1 METLA
6 SICKA
11 HLVDCKWLL
20 APSHRIAHQWIEGLV
35 RDGQP
40 VVNLRSTTVLSL
52 ALDLVGPQML
62 EQGFTLTTGVI
73 GSMIID
79 AAWSKLPPDGYLA
92 KLQKSSDLSSVV
104 YDSLLSLRL
113 AGSSADGIQEAHLE
127 TKVKWRDI
135 VVLLRSYEEFLSTHK
150 LVDRADLFR
159 MAINRLKSD
168 PAALGPTT
176 LILIPEGH
184 HSAGLERAFLDAI
197 PRANQRAIE
206 YPLRRNNPGADISLL
221 ARVGRSTPP
230 QEPKKDGTVVFFRAV
245 GEINEVREVFRRCLA
260 DGMRLDDVEVLHTDA
275 ETYVPLFYSVA
286 RRYFSE
292 PERPEGIPL
301 TFADGIPTIMSRPG
315 RALVGWLNW
324 VAEGFPQRLLVEMIG
339 EGLLQFDDEGLSFN
353 SLARLLRP
361 IAIGKNAA
369 NYLPNLD
376 EQIKAAQ
383 HSKPGDEETSEKESR
398 ERKLKDL
405 KSLRKLV
412 DRLLK
417 LSRDLGKPLSVL
429 KAAKQFLQSCARST
443 NELDNYARET
453 LIEQLDERRIWL
465 ERLNAA
471 PDLIKW
477 LTALPSQ
484 VRVLGSGPRPGHLHV
499 ASVTSGGHSGR
510 KQTFV
515 VGMDDRR
522 FPGAALQDPIL
533 LDRERRNLNS
543 ELPTSATRLRQKID
557 DLATKLSRLSG
568 YVTLSWPCQDLTDD
582 RETFPG
588 SFTLSAFRLVSGNH
602 DADLETLNR
611 TVGPPVSFAPTSDSK
626 ALDETERWLWR
637 LSDET
642 ITRTDQTD
650 LISAFYPHLGRGM
663 AAQQNR
669 TSVFGP
675 YNGHVPECGND
686 LDPFAADGPVLSA
699 SALEIAGRCP
709 LAFFF
714 QRGLGLYLPEEME
727 VDEDRWLD
735 PRQFGSLLHE
745 VFREFMAELTTA
757 GKRPK
762 FDRDHQRLAEIL
774 QNVVQEWRK
783 DVPPPNEAT
792 YRMRF
797 WQLIRTSKV
806 FLEAEEEFC
815 RKSQPRYFEVS
826 LGMERIGS
834 GSPLDNEEPVSIVL
848 AKGKS
853 IRAKGR
859 IDRVDE
865 TAKSRFAVW
874 DYKLGS
880 AYGYDAND
888 PFIQGRR
895 TQSLLYLK
903 MIEAVIRKQLTPKG
917 VVERFG
923 YFFPTTRALGLRYDW
938 DANTLATGMAILE
951 RLCLMIADGAFLAT
965 NDANDCKFCDY
976 QPVCRDVD
984 DVTWTSKSFLNGPG
998 FPELQHLRNLR
1009 NG

>member
-20 APSHRIAHQWIEGLV
+20 APWHRTAHQWIEALV

-52 ALDLVGPQML
+52 ALDLAAPKML
-62 EQGFTLTTGVI
+62 EQGFTLTTAVI
-73 GSMIID
+73 GSMIVD
-79 AAWSKLPPDGYLA
+79 AAWSKLPSDGYLA
-92 KLQKSSDLSSVV
+92 KLQTSPDLSSAV
-104 YDSLLSLRL
+104 YDSLISLRL

-127 TKVKWRDI
+127 STVKGRDI

-150 LVDRADLFR
+150 VVDRADLLR
-159 MAINRLKSD
+159 LATNRLKSD
-168 PAALGPTT
+168 PAALGPST
-176 LILIPEGH
+176 LILIPEDH
-184 HSAGLERAFLDAI
+184 HAAGLERAFLEAI
-197 PRANQRAIE
+197 PGENRRTIE
-206 YPLRRNNPGADISLL
+206 SKRMDLGADISLL
-221 ARVGRSTPP
+221 SQVGRSTPP
-230 QEPKKDGTVVFFRAV
+230 REPKKDGTVDFFRAV

-260 DGMRLDDVEVLHTDA
+260 EGIRLDDVEVLHTDA

-292 PERPEGIPL
+292 SDRPEGIPI
-301 TFADGIPTIMSRPG
+301 TFADGIPTIVSRPG
-315 RALVGWLNW
+315 RALVGWLHW
-324 VAEGFPQRLLVEMIG
+324 IAEGFPQRLLVEMIG
-339 EGLLQFDDEGLSFN
+339 EGLLKCDDEDLSFGFF
-353 SLARLLRP
+353 ARLLRP
-361 IAIGKNAA
+361 IAIGQNAA
-369 NYLPNLD
+369 NYLPKLD

-383 HSKPGDEETSEKESR
+383 HSKPGDEETGDEDSH
-398 ERKLKDL
+398 ERKLKGL

-412 DRLLK
+412 ERLLK
-417 LSRDLGKPLSVL
+417 LSVDLGKPSSVL
-429 KAAKQFLQSCARST
+429 TAAKQFLQKCARSN
-443 NELDNYARET
+443 NELDNYATEA
-453 LIEQLDERRIWL
+453 LIEQLDERQIWL
-465 ERLNAA
+465 ERLDVA
-471 PDLIKW
+471 PELMKW
-477 LTALPSQ
+477 LTVLPSQ

-499 ASVTSGGHSGR
+499 ASIGSGGHSGR
-510 KQTFV
+510 KQAFV

-543 ELPTSATRLRQKID
+543 ELPTSAIRLRQKID

-568 YVTLSWPCQDLTDD
+568 CVTLSWPCQDLSDD
-582 RETFPG
+582 RETFPS
-588 SFTLSAFRLVSGNH
+588 SFTLSAFRLGSGNH
-602 DADLETLNR
+602 DADLERLNR
-611 TVGPPVSFAPTSDSK
+611 MVGPPVSFAPTSDIK

-637 LSDET
+637 LSDER
-642 ITRTDQTD
+642 IQGTDQTE
-650 LISAFYPHLGRGM
+650 LIAAYYPHLGRGST
-663 AAQQNR
+663 AQHNR
-669 TSVFGP
+669 TSVFGQ
-675 YNGHVPECGND
+675 YNGYVPQCGND

-699 SALEIAGRCP
+699 SALETAGRCP

-727 VDEDRWLD
+727 VDEERWLD
-735 PRQFGSLLHE
+735 ARQLGSLLHE
-745 VFREFMAELTTA
+745 VFREFMAELTAA
-757 GKRPK
+757 GKLPE

-774 QNVVQEWRK
+774 QGIVQKWRK
-783 DVPPPNEAT
+783 NIPPPNEAT
-792 YRMRF
+792 YRMRL
-797 WQLIRTSKV
+797 WQLVRTSKV
-806 FLEAEEEFC
+806 FLDAEEEFC
-815 RKSQPRYFEVS
+815 RKSKPRYFEVS

-834 GSPLDNEEPVSIVL
+834 GNPLDNEEPVSIVL
-848 AKGKS
+848 PNGKS

-859 IDRVDE
+859 VDRVDE
-865 TAKSRFAVW
+865 TVTSRFVVW

-903 MIEAVIRKQLTPKG
+903 MIEAAIRKKLNPNA

-923 YFFPTTRALGLRYDW
+923 YFFPTIRALGLRYDW
-938 DANTLATGMAILE
+938 NANTLATGMMILE

-965 NDANDCKFCDY
+965 NDVNDCKFCDY
-976 QPVCRDVD
+976 RSVCRDVHG
-984 DVTWTSKSFLNGPG
+984 VTWQSKSFLNGPD
-998 FPELQHLRNLR
+998 FPPLQHLRELR